1 MHPLEWTQMN
11 CKTMRKKKM
20 HEPYSVTPHGGG
32 RAYSDS
38 PYNMNLLQVY
48 TAGWFTGID
57 CALSRR
63 VYLDLEKSIKSVLST
78 RVHLNGQSMNH
89 VLSAD
94 VYPVV
99 GVYFIS
105 GFFFSFILLGCFQ
118 DQFHSHFLFCFNALL
133 SFKIISFLF
142 FTSQSFHL

>member
-1 MHPLEWTQMN
+1 MSEL
-11 CKTMRKKKM
+11 
-20 HEPYSVTPHGGG
+20 YSVTPYGGG

-38 PYNMNLLQVY
+38 PHIMNFLQVY
-48 TAGWFTGID
+48 PAGWFTGIA

-89 VLSAD
+89 VLSDD

-99 GVYFIS
+99 GVYFAS
-105 GFFFSFILLGCFQ
+105 GFYFLLFLGAVKTNFISIPFF
-118 DQFHSHFLFCFNALL
+118 ALMPY
-133 SFKIISFLF
+133 
-142 FTSQSFHL
+142 FHLK